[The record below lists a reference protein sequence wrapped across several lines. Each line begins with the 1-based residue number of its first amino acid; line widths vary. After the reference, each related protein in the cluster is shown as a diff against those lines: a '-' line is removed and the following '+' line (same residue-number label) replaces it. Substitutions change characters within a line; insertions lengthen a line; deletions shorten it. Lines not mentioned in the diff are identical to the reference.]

1 MKIIL
6 EPITGTARDNLNRAK
21 IEVARVLN
29 FRGTVT
35 GARVEGTRIVV
46 EFEVNPKWDLP
57 MNEKVEYLKKWIPAK
72 VKLIFRVHEVYLEDR
87 ARRKG

>member
-6 EPITGTARDNLNRAK
+6 EPLSGTAKDNLNRVK
-21 IEVARVLN
+21 VEVTRVLN

-46 EFEVNPKWDLP
+46 EFEVNTAWDLP
-57 MNEKVEYLKKWIPAK
+57 MAEKVEYLRAWIPAK
-72 VKLIFRVHEVYLEDR
+72 VKLIFKVVNVR
-87 ARRKG
+87 